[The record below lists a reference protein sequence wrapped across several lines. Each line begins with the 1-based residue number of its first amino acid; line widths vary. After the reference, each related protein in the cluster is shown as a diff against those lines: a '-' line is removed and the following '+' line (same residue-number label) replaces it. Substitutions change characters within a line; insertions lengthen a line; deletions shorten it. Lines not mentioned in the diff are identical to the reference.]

1 MNTLLKDA
9 AESVGMGWLLGL
21 MTVVFLA
28 VFVGWAWYAYRPRHR
43 SLMEELGRMPFSDG
57 GDA

>member
-9 AESVGMGWLLGL
+9 TASVGMGWLMGL

-28 VFVGWAWYAYRPRHR
+28 VFLAWVWYAYRPRHR
-43 SLMEELGRMPFSDG
+43 SLMEEIGRMPFSDG

>member
-1 MNTLLKDA
+1 MNPLLKDA
-9 AESVGMGWLLGL
+9 AESVAMGWLLGL

-43 SLMEELGRMPFSDG
+43 GLMEELGKMPFSDG